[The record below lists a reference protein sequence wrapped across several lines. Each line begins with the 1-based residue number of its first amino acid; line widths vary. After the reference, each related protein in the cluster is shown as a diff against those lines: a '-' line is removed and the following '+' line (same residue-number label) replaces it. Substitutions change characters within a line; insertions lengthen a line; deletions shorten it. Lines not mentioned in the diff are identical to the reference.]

1 MRSIAAGWTR
11 RIFGKRFHSLRNRF
25 LNRNSKRK
33 RSWLRRVL
41 FESLENRQLM
51 TASAWLDPIPELP
64 DAGANAPVRFPWIGT
79 GGNLFGPREKVWID
93 SVTPTVEGGEPG
105 SFRIARSNAQPPLE
119 VTFNIL
125 ANSTAQKNIDYL
137 EPKSIVVFEPG
148 QSYVD
153 VPIIAIDDAIPE
165 ATESVRFVLWDTS
178 RIGTWT
184 PPDIASLLIS
194 DNDQA
199 SRTTVLELLPPVDG
213 HEGHQNGKLRAR
225 RSGSNELALQ
235 APFEASFGSGLVDE
249 LDVRLSPKQW
259 NSESRTG
266 FFYFPAGESL
276 ASVSVQVL
284 DDPQAENTEWMEIR
298 LLPSSGG
305 EYLLGGKP
313 QQTLRVLDNDS
324 QSGKTPTDAPVVKHV
339 SLSNDTGSSPSDRV
353 TWDERFEVAIDGKL
367 LGGRLQTEF
376 DWSGDFIP
384 EISYWVD
391 QSPSS
396 FAIDPRE
403 IDPRLAEV
411 LGTRI
416 VRYRANWYTQ
426 DDVLIQ
432 QSPWEDFT
440 YQVVEK
446 PDSGPLRLSDLR
458 LKVDTGNPTD
468 RITSV
473 PSVVVSILGQ
483 YPKSDSELSTIRIEW
498 DQTDDGRADYSVLL
512 AMDQRS
518 VEFDPR
524 TLDPAFA
531 RIPGPRTVRAR
542 LVDGTTHEPLGS
554 WEALELT
561 IPNTPILPWIVTE
574 ITHRTPGL
582 LQGRLIDPS
591 GTGLNPNAD
600 SPDSDFSV
608 QIARGPDEQSIATVP
623 VEQDFSFETNIGNLS
638 PGTHTLRLR
647 AQRWSSELSMF
658 LNGNWTEYRLVV
670 SPSEPPSIPMPRL
683 RNDTGFSSTDRST
696 SDPTIL
702 VDLVSHAA
710 AHESV
715 FLDIDTNSDSQVDRS
730 IRVYRSGE
738 SDSSLIVYHNDTLV
752 LGPQHY
758 RFRSR
763 IVDSRADW
771 ETAGEWT
778 DFHWTYTALKAPT
791 MSIALLRDDGVSSTD
806 RITSSS
812 TLVGQFIPGEDGID
826 AESSLIQVDWDSDGR
841 IDQTLRPEPDGSF
854 TIRPSRTPAG
864 PQRVATRIEWTD
876 PFRNTIHLSP
886 WTSFDFQLTTPTE
899 SAFGIENLRLL
910 FDTGIDSTD
919 RISSIATIT
928 GTVPDDDRF
937 AEAGLGQ
944 LVEVDRNGDGLAE
957 EQVSLDPS
965 GRFHYSPMGLPLG
978 AHGISFRSRSPKSDL
993 TGFTSS
999 PWQLLDFTYVASTLE
1014 PLVIDSIG
1022 LVNDS
1027 GIANDRRSE
1036 QGIIAGRVSSLSGV
1050 AGSVVMV
1057 DRNQDRLAD
1066 HTLAVDSQGRF
1077 LFDPKLTSSGQSTFS
1092 FKPMRLYDTEGGQ
1105 SATSRWTDFTM
1116 VIEDQPDASPELDG
1130 LIFVPGDRF
1139 GGAKIVGKVRSQSP
1153 VEAIRIEMD
1162 TDRDG
1167 RADRTAVLSAYG
1179 DFSIS
1184 LDDLAPGGH
1193 AYRLRAVSN
1202 KSLSSSLEVGAW
1214 QSLDFELPAPPTSP
1228 SQIAELKLRVDDG
1241 FDHSD
1246 GMTSDPSLVGRVTRP
1261 RAHGMLVIEFDT
1273 DGDGLADDRCV
1284 AAEDLVFQYTPT
1296 QLAPGAFHMRA
1307 RTVELLHTGN
1317 VLRSEWS
1324 ELRGTLVSKN
1334 VGELRIDSI
1343 ELLSDWGL
1351 APDDRRS
1358 SQPMIIG
1365 FVGNGVQGASQW
1377 VLDIDLDRD
1386 GTSDQSELFWGN
1398 RFSIVPKIPHYG
1410 MVDMGLRIRSNDS
1423 TLASAWHSLSFLYH
1437 PEPRSQEA
1445 NLWVSTYRSITSA
1458 MNQGN
1463 SQHVQGLAAA
1473 ISELALDKQT
1483 ATSEREVRNQAS
1495 VSHRLL
1501 AMRESAREYWTQIA
1515 DAQVQLSQSQSE
1527 ALDALQEQLRST
1539 GWPEANLPLP
1549 EELAIQWPSEQL
1561 VMLLYLES
1569 DWSPAEETLARA
1581 PVLAPKDPGEPSV
1594 AKVSRSI
1601 KLSDAL
1607 YRDDLSDIGIDLS
1620 DHEHYQSELQTLRS
1634 KLNTDYQ
1641 TLRSQ
1646 SHDRIAQAQEFYD
1659 LVLTEAESAY
1669 RQAMQ
1674 ESGLA
1679 MDGIS
1684 AEDYAPIYQ
1693 RFAQESLLAQES
1705 FQAKRKAIDARYEV
1719 ALSLISQSHAEQLRT
1734 AARNRDASFEAAIRE
1749 LASVLNTLPPPEW
1762 PVVKSAIIKHAQSR
1776 FDAEHL
1782 YDQTIL
1788 NLRVEEQK
1796 ASFKLQRE
1804 RLTENSQAQRQ
1815 FAIETSE
1822 IQRVRDAALAEQK
1835 FQFSRRRSDAAER
1848 SDRAVETASYDLKV
1862 ARDRAW
1868 AELEQARNEVEHDRR
1883 IGFDGLMRRFDL
1895 ERATALVSTLTQIDH
1910 ALSTPNS
1917 YSNLRKASSRLEL
1930 LNAWNTKL
1938 EQNSIAQADLWRQF
1952 ASAKTTAELN
1962 KRLGDLADEHAQ
1974 TLERLEATWGFRREH
1989 AALVQSHAIDLTQL
2003 RYDTRSA
2010 SIEAEHL
2017 QSLDTGLM
2025 GISYLQGESSLGS
2038 EFSQRRL
2045 DAMVYTPPEPLNW
2058 LGGWGWINGDFLI
2071 AASGSVNIP
2080 AETEFQMVYDQSVA
2094 TAELIYRTES
2104 SRIAIDHKYFE
2115 QRDTIEAGFL
2125 QEADSLRAGSLGS
2138 EAQLQRRFH
2147 LAVAQADRNRSL
2159 GQIDRNVDME
2169 LETATAEKDYR
2180 IAGNDSILRIEQELS
2195 SVINT
2200 YRRTMHRI
2208 QLDRSIEEWDDYLS
2222 SIHRW
2227 RNNNPTD
2234 WTDYIQAEATAA
2246 RRLGVEQAQ
2255 LTIGMADSLAE
2266 RKANDDFKSLRIDRW
2281 ADTENATSEFEY
2293 QRSKLTAERELG
2305 RAIADAQFRW
2315 AEQTAGV
2322 SQDSGWNFAVRTYS
2336 TPTQLE
2342 LRRRAAAVTEQADR
2356 IDAQAQLQASTR
2368 RADAQRSHSRGIH
2381 QLYTELVASGFQW
2394 DQYQRGLDLLNRLYR
2409 ENLEHIQTELVQAQ
2423 SQSNRDLREQRAEI
2437 VRQTHVELASVPTA
2451 EARWAWKEDIPR
2463 FVEYRSSQL
2472 ELAQRIQAAEDRFTQ
2487 QVASLQ
2493 TARAESTSRTE
2504 MRQGVDAR
2512 AVHYD
2517 AMENESNVRAHR
2529 ETSLTEAAETFGSSV
2544 LESKNTYQ
2552 KRSSDRRAIA
2562 MEKLYTPLDSQ
2573 TQEHLKNQ
2581 VSGQLLQQAVLR
2593 EASAWK
2599 YQNESIMRRS
2609 DAIDRSAIQRETQ
2622 RKIQDAQERFEDQS
2636 AELQRTGALEQA
2648 RLQGVWKVASQQATT
2663 AFRRAETILESS
2675 YEQQSQEA
2683 LEAMNQRNHERR
2695 LLDAEQIGEAWK
2707 SYYLAIHPE
2716 SGPVFVP
2723 LRREFD
2729 GWFGLRVSSNLAVP
2743 TLWRSQT
2750 MAFGGLADLRNHNA
2764 ADLLQEKLEALGG
2777 VEQSNRIES
2786 QVEFALRISEAKV
2799 QRIDARAQAQRERL
2813 QATSNA
2819 DRQHAQREHE
2829 SSVRVENQ
2837 LAELHA
2843 DWALQR
2849 DQMEVDSV
2857 ESIQN
2862 RTAQRAEQAEAI
2874 ERKFL
2879 EDSQRA
2885 ALGYER
2891 HWAIVQADA
2900 HRAMARKQSDSLK
2913 RAAHEDLRSQALAAH
2928 AKGYAEWIDEVSSDY
2943 VAWVEARWNNQSF
2956 DQLADRDAQYRRA
2969 IAERLAHDGLARQSD
2984 AAVRASERERTE
2996 LEYLAAR
3003 EQTAAEH
3010 QAAQQRRQI
3019 DLEYQLAVLSNQAV
3033 FHKATERSE
3042 GVAEVMKLRGYPAVN
3057 QMREKS
3063 LLVAEALYTQARA
3076 EADALKV
3083 WQQQA
3088 ANESLR
3094 MHLEDSQRTDRLST
3108 ALRRLEHQREVILSE
3123 FEQAHSDAMAQ
3134 ARYDYQIQTIQSES
3148 ELARRQ
3154 GQVQAQWLMA
3164 ASEAR
3169 IVARESLQDSVPG
3182 AWSDFLVGLAE
3193 HEYQMLG
3200 DWNAAERRWIDSRSS
3215 SDNQYQQEIG
3225 QAQLDRSLMLS
3236 RARKGSKVFETQQE
3250 LAHFEAKSQ
3259 ALVAFL
3265 QELESPAQRY
3275 IEQVTSVENALTQSL
3290 ALAQRDWKVDL
3301 DALRYQQRVDEAH
3314 RIRNSELERLAR
3326 LWNRDF
3332 ANAMANRRTTQAD
3345 AERANRVARIGNE
3358 FRNAQ
3363 QTRDAAKELIEKEAD
3378 AYWNSERNWAAAE
3391 REYAQ
3396 STADLQRGL
3405 AERIDREQ
3413 DSLWSEFFL
3422 DITRAKAD
3430 SIERTALAIE
3440 SKAVEESQEQT
3451 EHEKLQ
3457 GSLQW
3462 GWDLA
3467 EWTASDLA
3475 RRAVVELDWRLEGT
3489 RIQAMRALAQAMLSN
3504 HSTLAIPEPDRAL
3517 LDRSVFRQVA
3527 PADRRYELLF
3537 GPQLSL
3543 NQAPWNWQ
3551 DTGFLQ
3557 WIRSPQEQFAPS
3569 YWSLKA
3575 IVQHRSLSMESLRFE
3590 PVQLPEAFLEDGVDL
3605 AGGFSK
3611 VTTPTIRMMPSEDST
3626 HQSMIRSA
3634 RELPES
3640 QIAWLDSHGRVLGA
3654 MERPD
3659 FTELF
3664 ADRTIVWD
3672 LQIAPGPIAD
3682 PAPES
3687 QERFFINDQ
3696 DQWSEFLR
3704 LANYFYEGPSAVA
3717 TSPQVRRWMS
3727 KYQKHVGSEFD
3738 AASEKLRN
3746 KYDPS
3751 KTIERYDRVVE
3762 VQGVAY
3768 WQHTIGIEPSRIEGP
3783 LAIKSVRTKIGMID
3797 RHGWINLPS
3806 GQRVLYTALVKW
3818 ADELIM
3824 GSSQE
3829 ISRLIDGLISPFAIQ
3844 TEARQYGIFIGGT
3857 GMHMFGLGNV
3867 ERLYNMYDGT
3877 KFYYGGVGNPAEYES
3892 KNRGFADNGAG
3903 YGWTEILDRIEADV
3917 LSHYRGWQK
3926 LHVFGWSRGA
3936 AMGIEFARRMGRFGI
3951 EVEFL
3956 GLFDPVYSYFLPG
3969 QSSSLIQWS
3978 PQGRQGNYVSAIPTT
3993 NVKAIGALYAI
4004 HEDRSFFPAT
4014 RLTQDGITRMKLM
4027 KSPGAHG
4034 EIGGHFLSDLS
4045 LQRMNLRAMVE
4056 FAMLDGNVR
4065 FAFRGIEQDL
4075 VQIFSSPVTK
4085 KLQTQAI
4092 VGPVT
4097 RIEGRGKAFAASE
4110 ISSWQ
4115 AMRADE
4121 YYRELIECSVQRWKP
4136 SGYGFQKGRW
4146 TGAIA
4151 YGLEWGHEVFPPSIL
4166 PSRQSLGPIRQT
4178 PYSHY
4183 RRDLDW
4189 CELELWDLE
4198 FMQDASGRNR
4208 LTERQKERVRFFY
4221 QLKVDPR
4228 TGGWLFNGRP
4238 VDSFDAIPSR
4248 DAISSRGPRGGH

>member
-1 MRSIAAGWTR
+1 MRSLVAGWTR
-11 RIFGKRFHSLRNRF
+11 RIFGKRLHSLRNRF
-25 LNRNSKRK
+25 LKANSKRK
-33 RSWLRRVL
+33 RSWLRRIL

-79 GGNLFGPREKVWID
+79 GGNFFGPREKVWID
-93 SVTPTVEGGEPG
+93 SVTHTVEGGEPG
-105 SFRIARSNAQPPLE
+105 SIRIARSNSQPPLE

-125 ANSTAQKNIDYL
+125 SNSTAQKNIDYI
-137 EPKSIVVFEPG
+137 EPKNIVVFEPG

-178 RIGTWT
+178 RVGTWT

-199 SRTTVLELLPPVDG
+199 SRATILELLPPVDG
-213 HEGHQNGKLRAR
+213 HEGHQDGKLRAR
-225 RSGSNELALQ
+225 RSGSTERALQ

-249 LDVRLSPKQW
+249 LDVRLNPKHW
-259 NSESRTG
+259 NSESQTG
-266 FFYFPAGESL
+266 FFYFAAGESL
-276 ASVSVQVL
+276 ASVRVQVL
-284 DDPQAENTEWMEIR
+284 DDSEAENTEWMEIR
-298 LLPSSGG
+298 LLPSSSG

-313 QQTLRVLDNDS
+313 QQTLRVFDNDS
-324 QSGKTPTDAPVVKHV
+324 RSGKKPTDAPGVKHV

-353 TWDERFEVAIDGKL
+353 TWDERLEVAIDGKL
-367 LGGRLQTEF
+367 LDGRLQTEF

-384 EISYWVD
+384 EFSSWVD

-396 FAIDPRE
+396 FTLDPRE

-411 LGTRI
+411 LGTRV
-416 VRYRANWYTQ
+416 VRYRVNWYTA

-440 YQVVEK
+440 YRVVEK

-458 LKVDTGNPTD
+458 LKVDTGDPTD
-468 RITSV
+468 RITSD

-483 YPKSDSELSTIRIEW
+483 YPKSQSEISSIRIEW
-498 DQTDDGRADYSVLL
+498 DQTDDGRADHSVLL

-518 VEFDPR
+518 FVFDPR

-531 RIPGPRTVRAR
+531 RIPGPRTLRAR
-542 LVDGTTHEPLGS
+542 LVDGATHEPLGS
-554 WEALELT
+554 WETLELT

-574 ITHRTPGL
+574 ITHRPPGL
-582 LQGRLIDPS
+582 LQGRLIEPS
-591 GTGLNPNAD
+591 LTAMNPNAD
-600 SPDSDFSV
+600 SPYSDFSV

-623 VEQDFSFETNIGNLS
+623 VEQDFSFEMNIGNLT

-658 LNGNWTEYRLVV
+658 LNGNWTEYPLVV
-670 SPSEPPSIPMPRL
+670 SPSEPPSVPMPRL
-683 RNDTGFSSTDRST
+683 RNDTGFSSIDRST

-702 VDLVSHAA
+702 VDLVSNAA
-710 AHESV
+710 AHEFV
-715 FLDIDTNSDSQVDRS
+715 FLDVDTNSDAQVDRS
-730 IRVYRSGE
+730 IRVYRNGE

-752 LGPQHY
+752 VGPQHY

-763 IVDSRADW
+763 IVDSLTDR

-778 DFHWTYTALKAPT
+778 DFHWTYTALKAPS
-791 MSIALLRDDGVSSTD
+791 MSIALLRDDGASSTD
-806 RITSSS
+806 RITSIS

-826 AESSLIQVDWDSDGR
+826 PESSLIQVDWDSDGR
-841 IDQTLRPEPDGSF
+841 IDQSLRSEPDGSF

-864 PQRVATRIEWTD
+864 PRRVATRIEWTD
-876 PFRNTIHLSP
+876 PFQNTIHLSP
-886 WTSFDFQLTTPTE
+886 WTSFDFQLTDPSE
-899 SAFGIENLRLL
+899 SAFGIEDIRLL

-928 GTVPDDDRF
+928 GTVPEVHRF
-937 AEAGLGQ
+937 GEAVLGQ
-944 LVEVDRNGDGLAE
+944 LVEVDRNGDGLAD
-957 EQVSLDPS
+957 EQVSIDPS
-965 GRFHYSPMGLPLG
+965 GRFYYSPMGLPLG
-978 AHGISFRSRSPKSDL
+978 AHGMSFRSRSRKSDL

-999 PWQLLDFTYVASTLE
+999 PWQMFDFTYVASTLE

-1027 GIANDRRSE
+1027 GIANDQRSE
-1036 QGIIAGRVSSLSGV
+1036 QGVIAGRVSSSSGI
-1050 AGSVVMV
+1050 AGSVVLV
-1057 DRNQDRLAD
+1057 DRDQDRLAD
-1066 HTLAVDSQGRF
+1066 HTIAVDSQGRF

-1092 FKPMRLYDTEGGQ
+1092 FKPMRLFDTQGGLV
-1105 SATSRWTDFTM
+1105 ATSRWTDFTL

-1130 LIFVPGDRF
+1130 LLFVPSDLF
-1139 GGAKIVGKVRSQSP
+1139 EGAKIVGKVRSQSS
-1153 VEAIRIEMD
+1153 VEAIRIEID

-1167 RADRTAVLSAYG
+1167 RADRTAALTPYG

-1193 AYRLRAVSN
+1193 AYRLRAVST
-1202 KSLSSSLEVGAW
+1202 KGSSSSLQVGAW

-1228 SQIAELKLRVDDG
+1228 SQISELKLRVDDG

-1246 GMTSDPSLVGRVTRP
+1246 RMTSDPSLVGRVTRP
-1261 RAHGMLVIEFDT
+1261 STHGMLVIEFDT
-1273 DGDGLADDRCV
+1273 DGDGLADDRSV
-1284 AAEDLVFQYTPT
+1284 ADEDLVFQYTPT
-1296 QLAPGAFHMRA
+1296 QLSPGAFHIRA
-1307 RTVELLHTGN
+1307 RTVELMHTGN
-1317 VLRSEWS
+1317 ILRSEWS
-1324 ELRGTLVSKN
+1324 ELRGTLVSN
-1334 VGELRIDSI
+1334 NGGALQIDSI
-1343 ELLSDWGL
+1343 ELLGDLGL

-1365 FVGNGVQGASQW
+1365 FVGHAFQGASQW

-1398 RFSIVPKIPHYG
+1398 RFRIAPKFPHYG
-1410 MVDMGLRIRSNDS
+1410 MVDLALRIRSNDS
-1423 TLASAWHSLSFLYH
+1423 TLASDWHPLNFLYH

-1458 MNQGN
+1458 MTQGN

-1473 ISELALDKQT
+1473 ISQLALDRQT
-1483 ATSEREVRNQAS
+1483 ATSDREVRNQAS

-1501 AMRESAREYWTQIA
+1501 AMRESARGYWTQIA
-1515 DAQVQLSQSQSE
+1515 DAQVQLSQSQRE
-1527 ALDALQEQLRST
+1527 ALDALQERLRST
-1539 GWPEANLPLP
+1539 GSPEVNLPLP
-1549 EELAIQWPSEQL
+1549 EEMAIQWPSEQL
-1561 VMLLYLES
+1561 VLLPYLES
-1569 DWSPAEETLARA
+1569 DWAPAEETLARA
-1581 PVLAPKDPGEPSV
+1581 PVLAPQDPGEPSV

-1607 YRDDLSDIGIDLS
+1607 YRDDLSDIGIDLT
-1620 DHEHYQSELQTLRS
+1620 DHELYQSELQTLRS
-1634 KLNTDYQ
+1634 KLNTDYR

-1646 SHDRIAQAQEFYD
+1646 SNERIAQSQELYD

-1669 RQAMQ
+1669 RQAMR
-1674 ESGLA
+1674 ETGMA

-1693 RFAQESLLAQES
+1693 RFSQESLLAQES
-1705 FQAKRKAIDARYEV
+1705 FQTRRKAIDDRYE
-1719 ALSLISQSHAEQLRT
+1719 AASTSIRQSHAEQLRT

-1749 LASVLNTLPPPEW
+1749 LAAVLNTLPPPEW
-1762 PVVKSAIIKHAQSR
+1762 LVVKSAIIKHAQSR

-1788 NLRVEEQK
+1788 SLQVAEQE
-1796 ASFKLQRE
+1796 ASFKLQRGQF
-1804 RLTENSQAQRQ
+1804 TEIAQAQHQ

-1822 IQRVRDAALAEQK
+1822 IQRVRDAAIAEQK
-1835 FQFSRRRSDAAER
+1835 LQFSRRRADAAER
-1848 SDRAVETASYDLKV
+1848 LDRAMESASYDLKV

-1895 ERATALVSTLTQIDH
+1895 ERATALVSTLTQIDR
-1910 ALSTPNS
+1910 ALATPDS
-1917 YSNLRKASSRLEL
+1917 RSNLRKASSRLEL
-1930 LNAWNTKL
+1930 LNAWNTTL
-1938 EQNSIAQADLWRQF
+1938 EQNSIAQADLWRES
-1952 ASAKTTAELN
+1952 ASAKTQAELN
-1962 KRLGDLADEHAQ
+1962 KRLGDLADGHAQ
-1974 TLERLEATWGFRREH
+1974 TLARLAATWTFRKEH
-1989 AALVQSHAIDLTQL
+1989 AALVQSHANDLAQL
-2003 RYDTRSA
+2003 THDTRSA
-2010 SIEAEHL
+2010 HIEAEHL

-2025 GISYLQGESSLGS
+2025 GISFLQGDSSLGN
-2038 EFSQRRL
+2038 EFSQGRL

-2080 AETEFQMVYDQSVA
+2080 AETGFQLDHDRSVA

-2104 SRIAIDHKYFE
+2104 SRIAIDHRYFQ

-2125 QEADSLRAGSLGS
+2125 QQAESLRAGSLGS
-2138 EAQLQRRFH
+2138 EVQLQRRFH
-2147 LAVAQADRNRSL
+2147 LAVAQADRKRSVD
-2159 GQIDRNVDME
+2159 QIDRKVDFE
-2169 LETATAEKDYR
+2169 LEIATAEKNYR
-2180 IAGNDSILRIEQELS
+2180 IAGNDSILRFEQELS
-2195 SVINT
+2195 PGLNT
-2200 YRRTMHRI
+2200 HISTMHRI
-2208 QLDRSIEEWDDYLS
+2208 HLDRSIEEWDAYLS
-2222 SIHRW
+2222 SIQRW
-2227 RNNNPTD
+2227 RNNDPTD
-2234 WTDYIQAEATAA
+2234 WTDYILAEATAA

-2255 LTIGMADSLAE
+2255 LTIGLADSLAE
-2266 RKANDDFKSLRIDRW
+2266 RRAIDDFKTLRIDRW
-2281 ADTENATSEFEY
+2281 ADSENATSEFEY

-2315 AEQTAGV
+2315 AEQTAGI
-2322 SQDSGWNFAVRTYS
+2322 SQESGWNFAVRTYS

-2342 LRRRAAAVTEQADR
+2342 LRRKAAMVTEQADR
-2356 IDAQAQLQASTR
+2356 LDAQAQLQASKR

-2381 QLYTELVASGFQW
+2381 QLHLELVASGFQW
-2394 DQYQRGLDLLNRLYR
+2394 DQYQRGLELLDRLFR
-2409 ENLEHIQTELVQAQ
+2409 ENLQHIETELFQAR

-2437 VRQTHVELASVPTA
+2437 VRQSQVELASVPTT
-2451 EARWAWKEDIPR
+2451 EARWAWREDIPR
-2463 FVEYRSSQL
+2463 YVEYRSSQL

-2487 QVASLQ
+2487 QIASLQ
-2493 TARAESTSRTE
+2493 TARAESTVRTE
-2504 MRQGVDAR
+2504 MRQRIDAR

-2517 AMENESNVRAHR
+2517 AMENESNLGAHR
-2529 ETSLTEAAETFGSSV
+2529 ESSLHEAVEAFGSQV
-2544 LESKNTYQ
+2544 LESKNTYR
-2552 KRSSDRRAIA
+2552 KRSLDRRAIA
-2562 MEKLYTPLDSQ
+2562 LEKLYIPLDAQ
-2573 TQEHLKNQ
+2573 TQQHLKLQ
-2581 VSGQLLQQAVLR
+2581 VSGMLLKQAALG

-2609 DAIDRSAIQRETQ
+2609 DALDRSRIERESQR
-2622 RKIQDAQERFEDQS
+2622 RIQDAQERFEDQS
-2636 AELQRTGALEQA
+2636 AELQRTKAVEQA
-2648 RLQGVWKVASQQATT
+2648 RLQGVWKVASRQATT
-2663 AFRRAETILESS
+2663 AFQRAETTLDSF

-2683 LEAMNQRNHERR
+2683 LEAMNRRNHEQR

-2716 SGPVFVP
+2716 SGPVFIP

-2729 GWFGLRVSSNLAVP
+2729 GWFALRVSSNLAVP

-2750 MAFGGLADLRNHNA
+2750 MAYGGLADLLNHNA
-2764 ADLLQEKLEALGG
+2764 ADLLQEKLETLGW
-2777 VEQSNRIES
+2777 VEQSNRTES

-2799 QRIDARAQAQRERL
+2799 QGIDARAQAQRERL
-2813 QATSNA
+2813 LATSNA
-2819 DRQHAQREHE
+2819 DHQHAQREHE
-2829 SSVRVENQ
+2829 SSVRIENE

-2843 DWALQR
+2843 DWALRR
-2849 DQMEVDSV
+2849 DQMQVESV
-2857 ESIQN
+2857 QSIQN
-2862 RTAQRAEQAEAI
+2862 LTAQTAEQAEAI

-2879 EDSQRA
+2879 EDTQRA

-2891 HWAIVQADA
+2891 HWAMVQADA
-2900 HRAMARKQSDSLK
+2900 HRVMALKQSDSLE
-2913 RAAHEDLRSQALAAH
+2913 RAANENLRSQALAAH
-2928 AKGYAEWIDEVSSDY
+2928 AKGYAQWIDDVATDY
-2943 VAWVEARWNNQSF
+2943 VAWVEARWNHQSF

-2969 IAERLAHDGLARQSD
+2969 IAERLAQDGLERQSD
-2984 AAVRASERERTE
+2984 AFVRASERERTE

-3010 QAAQQRRQI
+3010 QAVQERRQI

-3033 FHKATERSE
+3033 FHQATERSE
-3042 GVAEVMKLRGYPAVN
+3042 GVAQVMKLRGYPAMN
-3057 QMREKS
+3057 QMREKT
-3063 LLVAEALYTQARA
+3063 LLVAEALYTRQRA

-3088 ANESLR
+3088 ANDSLR
-3094 MHLEDSQRTDRLST
+3094 MQLEDSQRTDRLST
-3108 ALRRLEHQREVILSE
+3108 ALRRIEHQREVSLLG
-3123 FEQAHSDAMAQ
+3123 FEQEHSDAMAQ

-3154 GQVQAQWLMA
+3154 GQVQAQWLLA
-3164 ASEAR
+3164 TSEAR
-3169 IVARESLQDSVPG
+3169 IVARETLQDSVPG
-3182 AWSDFLVGLAE
+3182 AWSEFLVGLAE
-3193 HEYQMLG
+3193 HEHRMLG
-3200 DWNAAERRWIDSRSS
+3200 DWNAAERRWIDSRSI
-3215 SDNQYQQEIG
+3215 SDHQYQQEIG
-3225 QAQLDRSLMLS
+3225 QAQLDRSLKLS
-3236 RARKGSKVFETQQE
+3236 RAQNGTKAFETRQE
-3250 LAHFEAKSQ
+3250 QTHFESKSQ

-3265 QELESPAQRY
+3265 EELESPAQRY

-3290 ALAQRDWKVDL
+3290 ASAQRDWTVDL
-3301 DALRYQQRVDEAH
+3301 DALRYQQRLDDAR

-3326 LWNRDF
+3326 TWNRDY

-3345 AERANRVARIGNE
+3345 AERANRIASIENE
-3358 FRNAQ
+3358 SRNAQ

-3378 AYWNSERNWAAAE
+3378 AYWNSERNWAMAE
-3391 REYAQ
+3391 RDYAQ

-3405 AERIDREQ
+3405 AERIHREQ
-3413 DSLWSEFFL
+3413 ESLWSEFFL

-3440 SKAVEESQEQT
+3440 RKAVEESQEQA
-3451 EHEKLQ
+3451 EHEKRQ
-3457 GSLQW
+3457 GGLEWS
-3462 GWDLA
+3462 WDLA
-3467 EWTASDLA
+3467 ESTASDLA

-3489 RIQAMRALAQAMLSN
+3489 RIQAIRALAQAMLSN
-3504 HSTLAIPEPDRAL
+3504 QSTLAIPEPDSAL
-3517 LDRSVFRQVA
+3517 LDRSVFRHIA

-3537 GPQLSL
+3537 GLPLGL

-3557 WIRSPQEQFAPS
+3557 WIRSPQEQFAQS
-3569 YWSLKA
+3569 YWSLQA
-3575 IVQHRSLSMESLRFE
+3575 IVQHRSLSIDSLRFE
-3590 PVQLPEAFLEDGVDL
+3590 PAQMPEGFLEHGVEL
-3605 AGGFSK
+3605 GGALSK
-3611 VTTPTIRMMPSEDST
+3611 ITTPTNRMMPSEDST
-3626 HQSMIRSA
+3626 DQTLIRSA
-3634 RELPES
+3634 RGLSES

-3672 LQIAPGPIAD
+3672 LQIAPNPIAD
-3682 PAPES
+3682 QVPES
-3687 QERFFINDQ
+3687 QERFFIHDQ
-3696 DQWSEFLR
+3696 NQWSEFIR
-3704 LANYFYEGPSAVA
+3704 LANYSYEGPSAVA
-3717 TSPQVRRWMS
+3717 TSPQVRRWLS
-3727 KYQKHVGSEFD
+3727 KYQKHVGAEFD

-3751 KTIERYDRVVE
+3751 KTTERYDRVVE

-3783 LAIKSVRTKIGMID
+3783 LAMKSVRTKIGMID
-3797 RHGWINLPS
+3797 RHGWVYLPS

-3824 GSSQE
+3824 GSSHE
-3829 ISRLIDGLISPFAIQ
+3829 ISRLIDGLISPFAIE
-3844 TEARQYGIFIGGT
+3844 TESRQYGIFLGGT

-3867 ERLYNMYDGT
+3867 ERLYNMYHGT

-3892 KNRGFADNGAG
+3892 RNRVFADNGAG
-3903 YGWTEILDRIEADV
+3903 YGWTKIFNRIEADV

-3936 AMGIEFARRMGRFGI
+3936 AMGIEFARRMGRYGI

-3956 GLFDPVYSYFLPG
+3956 GLFDPVYSYVAPG
-3969 QSSSLIQWS
+3969 QSSWLIQWS
-3978 PQGRQGNYVSAIPTT
+3978 SQGRQGNYVSAIPTT

-4014 RLTQDGITRMKLM
+4014 KLTQDGMTRMKLM

-4034 EIGGHFLSDLS
+4034 EIGGHFLSNLS
-4045 LQRMNLRAMVE
+4045 LQRLNLRAMIE

-4065 FAFRGIEQDL
+4065 FEFRGIDQDL
-4075 VQIFSSPVTK
+4075 VQIYSSPVTK
-4085 KLQTQAI
+4085 KLQIQAI

-4097 RIEGRGKAFAASE
+4097 QIEGRGKALAASE
-4110 ISSWQ
+4110 LSSWQ
-4115 AMRADE
+4115 AMRAEE
-4121 YYRELIECSVQRWKP
+4121 YYRELIECSVQGWKP

-4151 YGLEWGHEVFPPSIL
+4151 YGFEWVHEVYPPSIL
-4166 PSRQSLGPIRQT
+4166 PGRQSLGPIRQT

-4183 RRDLDW
+4183 RRELDW

-4198 FMQDASGRNR
+4198 FMQETSGGNR

-4221 QLKVDPR
+4221 QLKIDPR

-4238 VDSFDAIPSR
+4238 LDSFDSMASR
-4248 DAISSRGPRGGH
+4248 DAISSRGLRGGH

>member
-11 RIFGKRFHSLRNRF
+11 RMFGKRLHSLRNR
-25 LNRNSKRK
+25 LLKRTSKRK
-33 RSWLRRVL
+33 KSWLRRIL

-79 GGNLFGPREKVWID
+79 GGNFFGPREKVWID

-105 SFRIARSNAQPPLE
+105 SIRIARSNSQPPLE

-125 ANSTAQKNIDYL
+125 ANSTAQRNIDYL

-213 HEGHQNGKLRAR
+213 HEGHQEGKLRAR
-225 RSGSNELALQ
+225 RSGSTERALQ
-235 APFEASFGSGLVDE
+235 APFEASFGSGLVDA
-249 LDVRLSPKQW
+249 LDVRLNPKHW
-259 NSESRTG
+259 NSESQTG
-266 FFYFPAGESL
+266 FFYFAAGESL

-284 DDPQAENTEWMEIR
+284 DDSEAENTEWMEIR
-298 LLPSSGG
+298 LLPSSSG

-324 QSGKTPTDAPVVKHV
+324 RSGKTPADAPGVKHV

-353 TWDERFEVAIDGKL
+353 TWDERLEVAIDGKL
-367 LGGRLQTEF
+367 LEGRLQTEF

-384 EISYWVD
+384 EFSYWVD

-396 FAIDPRE
+396 FALDPRE
-403 IDPRLAEV
+403 IEPRLAEV
-411 LGTRI
+411 LGTRV
-416 VRYRANWYTQ
+416 VRYRANWYTA

-440 YQVVEK
+440 YRVVEK

-458 LKVDTGNPTD
+458 LRIDTGNPID
-468 RITSV
+468 RITSD

-483 YPKSDSELSTIRIEW
+483 YPKSQSELSTIRIEW
-498 DQTDDGRADYSVLL
+498 DQTDDGRADHSVLL
-512 AMDQRS
+512 GMDQRS

-531 RIPGPRTVRAR
+531 RIPGPRTLRAR

-554 WEALELT
+554 WETLELT
-561 IPNTPILPWIVTE
+561 IPNTPILPWIVAE
-574 ITHRTPGL
+574 ITHRPPGL

-591 GTGLNPNAD
+591 LTVINPSSD
-600 SPDSDFSV
+600 PPYSDFSV
-608 QIARGPDEQSIATVP
+608 QIARGPDERSIATIP

-658 LNGNWTEYRLVV
+658 LKGNWTEYRLVV
-670 SPSEPPSIPMPRL
+670 STSEPPSIPMPRL
-683 RNDTGFSSTDRST
+683 RNDTGFSSIDRST

-702 VDLVSHAA
+702 VDLVSNAA
-710 AHESV
+710 SHEFV
-715 FLDIDTNSDSQVDRS
+715 FLDVDTNSDAQVDRS
-730 IRVYRSGE
+730 IRVSRNGE

-752 LGPQHY
+752 VGPQHY

-763 IVDSRADW
+763 IIDSLTDW

-778 DFHWTYTALKAPT
+778 DFHWTYSALKAPS
-791 MSIALLRDDGVSSTD
+791 MSIALLRDDGVLSTD
-806 RITSSS
+806 RITSIS

-826 AESSLIQVDWDSDGR
+826 PESSLIQVDWDSDGR

-864 PQRVATRIEWTD
+864 PRRVATRIEWTD
-876 PFRNTIHLSP
+876 PFRNAIHLSP
-886 WTSFDFQLTTPTE
+886 WTSIDFQLTEPSE
-899 SAFGIENLRLL
+899 SAFGIENMRLL

-928 GTVPDDDRF
+928 GTVPDEHRF
-937 AEAGLGQ
+937 GEAVLGQ

-957 EQVSLDPS
+957 EQVSIDPS
-965 GRFHYSPMGLPLG
+965 GRFYYSPMGLPLG
-978 AHGISFRSRSPKSDL
+978 AHGMSFRSRSPKSDL

-999 PWQLLDFTYVASTLE
+999 PWQMFDFTYVASTLE

-1027 GIANDRRSE
+1027 GIANDLRSE
-1036 QGIIAGRVSSLSGV
+1036 QGAIAGRVSSPSGI
-1050 AGSVVMV
+1050 AGSVVLV
-1057 DRNQDRLAD
+1057 DRDHDRLAD
-1066 HTLAVDSQGRF
+1066 HTIAVDSQGRF

-1092 FKPMRLYDTEGGQ
+1092 FKPMRLYDTEGGL
-1105 SATSRWTDFTM
+1105 SATSRWTDFTL

-1130 LIFVPGDRF
+1130 LLFVPSDLIGD
-1139 GGAKIVGKVRSQSP
+1139 AKIVGKVRSQSS
-1153 VEAIRIEMD
+1153 VEAIRIEID

-1167 RADRTAVLSAYG
+1167 RADRTAALTPYG

-1193 AYRLRAVSN
+1193 AYRLRAVST
-1202 KSLSSSLEVGAW
+1202 KGLSSSLQVGAW
-1214 QSLDFELPAPPTSP
+1214 QSLDFELRVPPTSP

-1246 GMTSDPSLVGRVTRP
+1246 RMTSDPSLVGRVTRP
-1261 RAHGMLVIEFDT
+1261 SAHGMLVIEFDT
-1273 DGDGLADDRCV
+1273 DGDGLADDRSI

-1296 QLAPGAFHMRA
+1296 QLAPGAFHIRA
-1307 RTVELLHTGN
+1307 RTVEFMHTGN

-1334 VGELRIDSI
+1334 GGALQIDSI
-1343 ELLSDWGL
+1343 ELLGDLGL

-1365 FVGNGVQGASQW
+1365 FVGHAFQGASQW

-1423 TLASAWHSLSFLYH
+1423 TLASAWHSLNFLYH

-1458 MNQGN
+1458 INQGN
-1463 SQHVQGLAAA
+1463 SQHVQGLSAA
-1473 ISELALDKQT
+1473 ISQLALDRQT
-1483 ATSEREVRNQAS
+1483 ATSEREVRNEAS

-1501 AMRESAREYWTQIA
+1501 AMRESARGYWTQIA
-1515 DAQVQLSQSQSE
+1515 DAQVQLSQSQRE
-1527 ALDALQEQLRST
+1527 ALNSLQERLRST
-1539 GWPEANLPLP
+1539 GSPEMNLPLP

-1561 VMLLYLES
+1561 VLLPYIES
-1569 DWSPAEETLARA
+1569 DWAPAEETLARA

-1607 YRDDLSDIGIDLS
+1607 YRDDLSDIGVDLT
-1620 DHEHYQSELQTLRS
+1620 DHELYQSELQTLRS
-1634 KLNTDYQ
+1634 KLNTDYRI
-1641 TLRSQ
+1641 LRSQ
-1646 SHDRIAQAQEFYD
+1646 SNERIAQAQELYD

-1669 RQAMQ
+1669 RQAMR
-1674 ESGLA
+1674 ETGMA

-1705 FQAKRKAIDARYEV
+1705 FQTRRKAIDDRYE
-1719 ALSLISQSHAEQLRT
+1719 AASTSIRQSHAEQLRT
-1734 AARNRDASFEAAIRE
+1734 AARNRDTSFEAAIRE
-1749 LASVLNTLPPPEW
+1749 LAAVLNRLPPPEW

-1788 NLRVEEQK
+1788 SLQVAEQE

-1804 RLTENSQAQRQ
+1804 QFTEIAQAQRQ
-1815 FAIETSE
+1815 FEIETSE

-1835 FQFSRRRSDAAER
+1835 LQFSRRRADAAER
-1848 SDRAVETASYDLKV
+1848 IDRAMELASYDLKV

-1868 AELEQARNEVEHDRR
+1868 AELEQARIEVEHDRR

-1895 ERATALVSTLTQIDH
+1895 ERATALVSTLTQIDR
-1910 ALSTPNS
+1910 ALATPDS
-1917 YSNLRKASSRLEL
+1917 RSNLRKASSRLEL
-1930 LNAWNTKL
+1930 LNAWNTTL
-1938 EQNSIAQADLWRQF
+1938 EQNSIAQADLWRES
-1952 ASAKTTAELN
+1952 ASAKTQAEL
-1962 KRLGDLADEHAQ
+1962 KKLLGDLADEHAQ
-1974 TLERLEATWGFRREH
+1974 TLERLAATWTFRKEH
-1989 AALVQSHAIDLTQL
+1989 AGLMQSHANDLAQL
-2003 RYDTRSA
+2003 NHDTRSA
-2010 SIEAEHL
+2010 HVEAEHL
-2017 QSLDTGLM
+2017 QSLDAGLM
-2025 GISYLQGESSLGS
+2025 GISFMQGDSSLGN

-2045 DAMVYTPPEPLNW
+2045 DAMIYTPPEPLNW

-2080 AETEFQMVYDQSVA
+2080 AETGFQLDHDRSVA

-2104 SRIAIDHKYFE
+2104 SRIANDHRYFQ

-2125 QEADSLRAGSLGS
+2125 QQAESLRAGSLGS
-2138 EAQLQRRFH
+2138 EVQLQRRFH
-2147 LAVAQADRNRSL
+2147 LAVAQADRKRSVD
-2159 GQIDRNVDME
+2159 QIDRKVDFE
-2169 LETATAEKDYR
+2169 LEIATAEKDYR
-2180 IAGNDSILRIEQELS
+2180 IAGNDSILRFEQELS
-2195 SVINT
+2195 SDLNT
-2200 YRRTMHRI
+2200 YRRSMHRI
-2208 QLDRSIEEWDDYLS
+2208 QLDRSIEEWDAYLS
-2222 SIHRW
+2222 SIQRW
-2227 RNNNPTD
+2227 RNNDPTD
-2234 WTDYIQAEATAA
+2234 WTDYILAEATAA

-2255 LTIGMADSLAE
+2255 LTIGLADSLAE
-2266 RKANDDFKSLRIDRW
+2266 RRAIDDFKTLRIDRW

-2315 AEQTAGV
+2315 AEQTAGI
-2322 SQDSGWNFAVRTYS
+2322 SQESGSNFAVRTYS

-2342 LRRRAAAVTEQADR
+2342 LRRKAAMVTEQADR
-2356 IDAQAQLQASTR
+2356 LDAQAQLQASKR
-2368 RADAQRSHSRGIH
+2368 RADAQRSHSRGIY
-2381 QLYTELVASGFQW
+2381 QLHSELVASGFQW
-2394 DQYQRGLDLLNRLYR
+2394 DQYQRGLELLDRLFR
-2409 ENLEHIQTELVQAQ
+2409 ESLQHIETELVQAR

-2437 VRQTHVELASVPTA
+2437 VRQAQVELASVPTT
-2451 EARWAWKEDIPR
+2451 EARWAWREDIPR
-2463 FVEYRSSQL
+2463 FVEYRSSEL

-2487 QVASLQ
+2487 QIASLQ
-2493 TARAESTSRTE
+2493 TARAESTARTE
-2504 MRQGVDAR
+2504 MRQGIDAR

-2517 AMENESNVRAHR
+2517 AMENESNLGAHR
-2529 ETSLTEAAETFGSSV
+2529 ESSLHEAVETYGSQV

-2562 MEKLYTPLDSQ
+2562 LEKLYTALDSQ
-2573 TQEHLKNQ
+2573 TQQHLKQQ
-2581 VSGQLLQQAVLR
+2581 VSGLLLKQASIG

-2609 DAIDRSAIQRETQ
+2609 DTLDRSRIERESQR
-2622 RKIQDAQERFEDQS
+2622 RIQDAQERFEDQS
-2636 AELQRTGALEQA
+2636 AELQRTKAVERA

-2663 AFRRAETILESS
+2663 AFQRAETTLESF

-2683 LEAMNQRNHERR
+2683 LEAMNRRNHEQR

-2764 ADLLQEKLEALGG
+2764 ADLLQEKLETLGW
-2777 VEQSNRIES
+2777 VEQSNRTES
-2786 QVEFALRISEAKV
+2786 QVDFALRISEAKV

-2813 QATSNA
+2813 LATSNA

-2829 SSVRVENQ
+2829 SLVRVENE

-2843 DWALQR
+2843 DWALRR
-2849 DQMEVDSV
+2849 DQMQFESV
-2857 ESIQN
+2857 QSIQN
-2862 RTAQRAEQAEAI
+2862 RTAQTAEQAEAI

-2900 HRAMARKQSDSLK
+2900 HRVMARKQSDLHE
-2913 RAAHEDLRSQALAAH
+2913 RAAHEDLRSQTLAAH
-2928 AKGYAEWIDEVSSDY
+2928 AKGYAQWIDDVSSDY
-2943 VAWVEARWNNQSF
+2943 VAWVEARWNHQSF

-2969 IAERLAHDGLARQSD
+2969 IAERLAQDGLARQSD
-2984 AAVRASERERTE
+2984 ARVRASERERTE

-3010 QAAQQRRQI
+3010 QAVQERRQI

-3033 FHKATERSE
+3033 YQQATERSE
-3042 GVAEVMKLRGYPAVN
+3042 GVAQVMKLRGYPAMN

-3063 LLVAEALYTQARA
+3063 LLVAEALYTQQRA

-3088 ANESLR
+3088 AIESLR

-3108 ALRRLEHQREVILSE
+3108 ALRRIEHQRDVSLLG
-3123 FEQAHSDAMAQ
+3123 FEQEHSDAMAQ

-3154 GQVQAQWLMA
+3154 GQVQAQWLLA
-3164 ASEAR
+3164 TSEAR
-3169 IVARESLQDSVPG
+3169 IVARETLQDSVPG

-3193 HEYQMLG
+3193 HEYRMLE
-3200 DWNAAERRWIDSRSS
+3200 DWNAAERRWIDSRSR
-3215 SDNQYQQEIG
+3215 SDHQYQQEIG
-3225 QAQLDRSLMLS
+3225 QAQLDRSLRLS
-3236 RARKGSKVFETQQE
+3236 RAKNGSKAFEKQQE
-3250 LAHFEAKSQ
+3250 QTHFESKSQ

-3275 IEQVTSVENALTQSL
+3275 IEQVTSVENAFTQSI
-3290 ALAQRDWKVDL
+3290 ALAQRDWTVDL
-3301 DALRYQQRVDEAH
+3301 DAMRYQQKLDEAR
-3314 RIRNSELERLAR
+3314 RIRGSELELLAR
-3326 LWNRDF
+3326 TWNRDY
-3332 ANAMANRRTTQAD
+3332 ANAMANRRTSQAD
-3345 AERANRVARIGNE
+3345 AERTTRVSRIENE

-3378 AYWNSERNWAAAE
+3378 AYWNSERNWAMAE

-3413 DSLWSEFFL
+3413 DSPWSEFFL

-3440 SKAVEESQEQT
+3440 SKAVEESQEQA
-3451 EHEKLQ
+3451 EHEKHL
-3457 GSLQW
+3457 GGLEW

-3475 RRAVVELDWRLEGT
+3475 RRTVVELDWRLEGT

-3504 HSTLAIPEPDRAL
+3504 QSTLAIPEPDSAL

-3537 GPQLSL
+3537 GPQSGL

-3551 DTGFLQ
+3551 ETGFLQ
-3557 WIRSPQEQFAPS
+3557 WIRSPQEQFAQS
-3569 YWSLKA
+3569 YWSLEA
-3575 IVQHRSLSMESLRFE
+3575 IVEHRSESMDSLRVE
-3590 PVQLPEAFLEDGVDL
+3590 PVQMPEGFLEHGGDLDGV
-3605 AGGFSK
+3605 FSK
-3611 VTTPTIRMMPSEDST
+3611 ITTPTIRMMPSADST
-3626 HQSMIRSA
+3626 QQSLIRSA
-3634 RELPES
+3634 RELSES

-3672 LQIAPGPIAD
+3672 LQIAPNPIGD
-3682 PAPES
+3682 QVPES

-3696 DQWSEFLR
+3696 DQWSEFIR
-3704 LANYFYEGPSAVA
+3704 LANYSYKGPSAVA
-3717 TSPQVRRWMS
+3717 TSPQVRSWLS
-3727 KYQKHVGSEFD
+3727 KYQKHVGGEFD

-3746 KYDPS
+3746 GYDPT
-3751 KTIERYDRVVE
+3751 KTIELYDRVIE

-3768 WQHTIGIEPSRIEGP
+3768 WQHTVGIEPSRIEGH
-3783 LAIKSVRTKIGMID
+3783 LAMKSVRTKIGMID
-3797 RHGWINLPS
+3797 RHGWVYLPS
-3806 GQRVLYTALVKW
+3806 GQRVLYSALVKW

-3829 ISRLIDGLISPFAIQ
+3829 IGRLIDGLISPFAIE
-3844 TEARQYGIFIGGT
+3844 TESRQYGIFIGGT

-3867 ERLYNMYDGT
+3867 ERLYNMYHGT

-3892 KNRGFADNGAG
+3892 RNRVFADNGAG
-3903 YGWTEILDRIEADV
+3903 YGWTKILDRIEADV

-3936 AMGIEFARRMGRFGI
+3936 AMGIEFARRMGRYGI

-3956 GLFDPVYSYFLPG
+3956 GLFDPVYSYVAPG
-3969 QSSSLIQWS
+3969 QSSWLIDWS
-3978 PQGRQGNYVSAIPTT
+3978 SQGRQGNYVSAIPTT

-4014 RLTQDGITRMKLM
+4014 KLTQDGMTRLKLM

-4034 EIGGHFLSDLS
+4034 EIGGHFLSNLS
-4045 LQRMNLRAMVE
+4045 LQRLNLRAMVE
-4056 FAMLDGNVR
+4056 LAMLDGNVR
-4065 FAFRGIEQDL
+4065 FTFRGIEQDL
-4075 VQIFSSPVTK
+4075 VQIYSSPVTK
-4085 KLQTQAI
+4085 KLQIQEI
-4092 VGPVT
+4092 LKPVNL
-4097 RIEGRGKAFAASE
+4097 IEGRGKALAASE
-4110 ISSWQ
+4110 LSSWQ
-4115 AMRADE
+4115 AMRAEE
-4121 YYRELIECSVQRWKP
+4121 YYKELIECSFQGWKP
-4136 SGYGFQKGRW
+4136 SGYGFQKGSW

-4151 YGLEWGHEVFPPSIL
+4151 YGLEWVHEVYPPSIL
-4166 PSRQSLGPIRQT
+4166 PGRQSLGPIRQT

-4183 RRDLDW
+4183 RRELDW

-4198 FMQDASGRNR
+4198 FMQEPSGGNR

-4221 QLKVDPR
+4221 QLKIDPR

-4238 VDSFDAIPSR
+4238 VDSFDAMAFR
-4248 DAISSRGPRGGH
+4248 DAISSRGLRGGH